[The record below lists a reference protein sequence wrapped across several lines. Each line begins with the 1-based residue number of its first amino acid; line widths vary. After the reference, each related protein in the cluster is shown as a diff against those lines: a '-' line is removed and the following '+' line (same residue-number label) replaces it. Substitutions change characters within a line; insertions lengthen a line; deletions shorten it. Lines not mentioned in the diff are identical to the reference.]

1 MALTLRNAWKSQKP
15 PPTCLQDQKGPKQH
29 LSLPYFKHDPVI
41 QQTSA
46 LSPSIVSLQV
56 WLTPSTLRETC
67 YQNKAITASHN
78 TSTQQTATFAVWIP
92 WLILTSREQLQIVV
106 PAWKQKSE
114 KKHEILCFLSQFMY
128 FQSFSR
134 NIKVSQHF
142 LALRFVSASTFY
154 RKIQVYSP
162 QSLSCFLFAKQHRC
176 SNIFYSVDKRVQSC
190 YLMLSPCS
198 CSWWSSFLQHRS

>member
-15 PPTCLQDQKGPKQH
+15 PPTCLQDQKGPKQY

-46 LSPSIVSLQV
+46 LSPSIVLLQV
-56 WLTPSTLRETC
+56 WLTPSALKETC
-67 YQNKAITASHN
+67 YQNKAIAASHN
-78 TSTQQTATFAVWIP
+78 TRAQRTAAFAVWIP

-106 PAWKQKSE
+106 PAWKQKSG
-114 KKHEILCFLSQFMY
+114 KKKSNTFFLSQFMY

-154 RKIQVYSP
+154 RKIQVCP
-162 QSLSCFLFAKQHRC
+162 PPKSLSFPFCKTTQMKQ
-176 SNIFYSVDKRVQSC
+176 
-190 YLMLSPCS
+190 YLL
-198 CSWWSSFLQHRS
+198 